1 MPQQPS
7 VVVFDVN
14 ETLSDMASLGARF
27 EQVGAPASLRATWFA
42 SVLRDGFGLTA
53 AGAPLP
59 FGQIAAGVLAPVLAE
74 AGVADVD
81 AAVDHVMAG
90 MQELEVHGDV
100 PEGVRALHGAGLTLI
115 TLTNGATATT
125 DGLLTRAGL
134 REHFDRLLS
143 VEDAGAW
150 KPARAAYEHAV
161 RETGRPAGELLLVAV
176 HPWDIDGAARA
187 GMQTAFVNRTGR
199 PYPGYFTAP
208 THTVAALPELADRLT
223 AAG

>member
-14 ETLSDMASLGARF
+14 ETLSDMAPLGARF

-53 AGAPLP
+53 AGAPQS
-59 FGQIAAGVLAPVLAE
+59 FAEIAAGVLAPVLAQ

-81 AAVDHVMAG
+81 AAVEHVMAG
-90 MQELEVHGDV
+90 MQELEVHDDV
-100 PEGVRALHGAGLTLI
+100 PEGVRALRRAGMALV

-125 DGLLTRAGL
+125 DALLTRAGV
-134 REHFDRLLS
+134 REEFDRLMS
-143 VEDAGAW
+143 VADAGAW
-150 KPARAAYEHAV
+150 KPARAAYDHAV

-176 HPWDIDGAARA
+176 HPWDVDGAARA
-187 GMQTAFVNRTGR
+187 GLRTAWIDRTGSR
-199 PYPGYFTAP
+199 YPS
-208 THTVAALPELADRLT
+208 HLLPAELT
-223 AAG
+223 ATSIADLARQLTA